1 MKLRLTALVLALVL
15 ILSLSACGSK
25 SSPAESSPL
34 PWQEQY
40 DLGVRYLSEGNY
52 EEAIIAFTAAIE
64 IDPKQSTAYLSLAE
78 VYTAQG
84 DVEQAI
90 ATLQQAQEAG
100 CTDGALEIMLEEL
113 ARVQKD
119 LAAEK
124 WWAEMQ
130 ANFPVPPM
138 ELPIVRSETYEG
150 GIRYYDAKDR
160 NIRWT
165 SQHDAGNGRTA
176 TQETS
181 LYYNSDDTL
190 AYLTRKCNWNDNGQC
205 YSYSMTAYDGT
216 ALERPLYEQKY
227 SPTYVTTK
235 TYSYSGSQV
244 DITFTL
250 QFYDT
255 EEPCVWQYTYV
266 MSDPNHVVEIG
277 SWGGTSD
284 NQIGSVGVTETR
296 VTIGTHGNKGSHD
309 LKDTKYDAAGNVLE
323 VKDLF
328 N

>member
-1 MKLRLTALVLALVL
+1 MRPRLTALVLALML
-15 ILSLSACGSK
+15 ILSLSACSGK
-25 SSPAESSPL
+25 GSPAESSPL
-34 PWQEQY
+34 TWQEQY
-40 DLGVRYLSEGNY
+40 DLGVRYLSEGKY

-84 DVEQAI
+84 DVEQAMAI
-90 ATLQQAQEAG
+90 LQQALEAG
-100 CTDGALEIMLEEL
+100 CIDGALDTMLEEL
-113 ARVQKD
+113 AQTQKN

-138 ELPIVRSETYEG
+138 ELPIVRSKTDGDSFRE
-150 GIRYYDAKDR
+150 YDAKDR

-165 SQHDAGNGRTA
+165 SQFDAGNGRTA

-190 AYLTRKCNWNDNGQC
+190 AYRTDKCNWNDNGQC
-205 YSYSMTAYDGT
+205 YSYSMTAYDGSQM
-216 ALERPLYEQKY
+216 ERPLQVQAY
-227 SPTYVTTK
+227 SSTHVTTE

-250 QFYDT
+250 QFYDM
-255 EEPCVWQYTYV
+255 EEPCIWQQTYS
-266 MSDPNHVVEIG
+266 MSDPAHMTEVSG
-277 SWGGTSD
+277 WGGGSDSLVQYVTLRETS
-284 NQIGSVGVTETR
+284 I
-296 VTIGTHGNKGSHD
+296 TIRDGGFKGSHA

-323 VKDLF
+323 VKDF
-328 N
+328 SN